1 MDPKPLSKIPSARMI
16 LLAAAAGIG
25 GGFQLGFNMALINVP
40 TEAVQEFM
48 NATWL
53 SRHGEAV
60 SPAGLLLL
68 WSLVVAA
75 YTAGGLLGALLA
87 GPLAVRVGRR
97 NGLLASNSFVIAAT
111 VAVALSQPTGLFE
124 LLMVGR
130 FLLGIDTG
138 VGLSLQPMYVGECAL
153 QRQRGT
159 LAMSTVVALTLGLL
173 SAQILGLRQVMGEP
187 HLWPLALS
195 LPALPAALQL
205 LLLPWLP
212 ESPRHLLLDRHEPRR
227 AARRWPGSL
236 HCSIATHS
244 LTMVVVVVVLMKEVM
259 VMMVVVVMVVMM
271 KEVMVMMVAVITLA
285 STSTPDYPALRWL
298 RGGDG
303 GDDGGESV
311 EREMEQMEE
320 ERSVQVQA
328 RSVLD
333 LLRDPRMRRQIV
345 IIVGVNVM
353 QQFSGINAIYFY
365 ASYLFKE
372 AGIPPDEI
380 RYVTVGTGM
389 AELTSS
395 IVCGILIESVGRR
408 PLLMFG
414 FASMGGCC
422 LLIAVSMALQATI
435 SWMSYLSVAMTFT
448 FIVSLGMGPA
458 GIVGLLPTE
467 LFTQDARPA
476 AYTISGST
484 YWVSFFVIGLL
495 FPFLMKFMGPY
506 CYLIF
511 FADCVT
517 ASLLVFCL
525 LPETKD
531 RSFLDISRQLQQMSL
546 GVNGGPAGGPTGG
559 PTGGPAGGPPA
570 ATAGTAATRAI
581 GAEED
586 AGTVSMLTR
595 L

>member
-1 MDPKPLSKIPSARMI
+1 
-16 LLAAAAGIG
+16 
-25 GGFQLGFNMALINVP
+25 
-40 TEAVQEFM
+40 M

-227 AARRWPGSL
+227 A
-236 HCSIATHS
+236 
-244 LTMVVVVVVLMKEVM
+244 
-259 VMMVVVVMVVMM
+259 
-271 KEVMVMMVAVITLA
+271 LA
-285 STSTPDYPALRWL
+285 ALRWL

-422 LLIAVSMALQATI
+422 LLIAVSMALQTTI